1 MSSNPPSYPV
11 EIAPPDI
18 SIYRR
23 GNTGVEYATT
33 FESGREGPHV
43 MLTAIVHGNELCG
56 AIVLDALHRESVRP
70 LRGKLTLAFCNVA
83 AYARFDAEKP
93 GDTRKVDEDFNRLW
107 STDKLDADRTSVELA
122 RARELRPLVDAADF
136 LLDIHSMSHA
146 SEALLLA
153 GPLEKGRALAREVGF
168 PALVVCDEGHAA
180 GRRMRDYGGFG
191 NPSSPKNALLV
202 ECGQH
207 WSRRTVEIA
216 RETALRFLA
225 RFGLIDGER
234 AGVGRPPPPQRVV
247 EVTHPVT
254 IATDAFRFAAPYTGG
269 EVIERAGSVV
279 GWDGEREIRTPYD
292 RCVLVMPGMKLERG
306 HTAVRLGRL
315 LS

>member
-1 MSSNPPSYPV
+1 MSSLSYPV

-18 SIYRR
+18 SPYRL

-33 FESGREGPHV
+33 FESGRDGPHV
-43 MLTAIVHGNELCG
+43 MLTGIVHGNELCG
-56 AIVLDALHRESVRP
+56 AIVLDALHRENVRP

-83 AYARFDAEKP
+83 AYARFDAAKP

-107 STDKLDADRTSVELA
+107 SDDKLDSDRAIVELA
-122 RARELRPLVDAADF
+122 RARALRPLVEQADF

-191 NPSSPKNALLV
+191 DASSPKNALLV

-225 RFGLIDGER
+225 RFGLIDAGR
-234 AGVGRPPPPQRVV
+234 AGVGHAPPSQRVV

-269 EVIERAGSVV
+269 EVIERAGTIV
-279 GWDGEREIRTPYD
+279 GWDGDEEVRTPYD
-292 RCVLVMPGMKLERG
+292 ACVLVMPAKRLERG
-306 HTAVRLGRL
+306 LTAVRFGRL
-315 LS
+315 VS